1 MHNEGVRSC
10 FVQGPTEVQT
20 MSDPATAQPT
30 LLFIPDIS
38 GFTRFVH
45 ETEIQHS
52 QHIIEELLEAIIDA
66 NEIGLSVSEIEGDA
80 VLFYR
85 PGPAPTAAALLAQV
99 QRMYVAFHG
108 HLRRYDSHRICHCGA
123 CSTASG
129 LSLKFIAHHGEVGTN
144 IIKDHPMLFGRDVI
158 AAHRLMKNPVES
170 PEYVLLTHDLINACA
185 TWVEIEQAAWA
196 QPVEGEAS
204 YDLGTVR
211 YCSIPLEPLRA
222 HVPEPRVED
231 YSLPGATRKVKSHDA
246 IIEAPIEL
254 VFNVLSD
261 LSVRHHWMVGLKGSD
276 RLSSKLP
283 QHGATHRCVMKDS
296 EKDPFIYSHS
306 FDVNEDYVTFTDTEP
321 RMGWSNVFTLRRLG
335 PSSTRME
342 SHMFIKDMLVMRLL
356 FRLFMMRKME
366 ENDAKSAHRLNDYC
380 KTLLREGRN
389 HTSRVRLRPSSTTT
403 SVPPVA

>member
-1 MHNEGVRSC
+1 
-10 FVQGPTEVQT
+10 
-20 MSDPATAQPT
+20 MSDPSTAPPT

-52 QHIIEELLEAIIDA
+52 RHIIEELLETLIDA

-85 PGPAPTAAALLAQV
+85 AGPAPTAAALLAQV
-99 QRMYVAFHG
+99 QRMYVTFHA

-129 LSLKFIAHHGEVGTN
+129 LALKFIVHYGEVGTN
-144 IIKDHPMLFGRDVI
+144 VVKDHTKLFGREVI
-158 AAHRLMKNPVES
+158 AAHRLLKNPVET

-204 YDLGTVR
+204 YDFGAVR

-222 HVPEPRVED
+222 QVPEPRIED
-231 YSLPGATRKVKSHDA
+231 YSLAGATRNVTSYDA
-246 IIEAPIEL
+246 VIEAPIEL

-261 LSVRHHWMVGLKGSD
+261 LSVRHLWMAGLKGSD
-276 RLSSKLP
+276 RLSSKLA
-283 QHGATHRCVMKDS
+283 QHGATHRCVMKGT
-296 EKDPFIYSHS
+296 EKDPFVYSHS
-306 FDVNEDYVTFTDTEP
+306 FDVGNDYVTFTDTEP
-321 RMGWSNVFTLRRLG
+321 RMGWSNVFTLRRIG

-342 SHMFIKDMLVMRLL
+342 SHMFIKDSVVLRLF
-356 FRLFMMRKME
+356 FRLFMMRKMK
-366 ENDAKSAHRLNDYC
+366 ENDAASARQLNAFC
-380 KTLLREGRN
+380 KTLLREGRG
-389 HTSRVRLRPSSTTT
+389 HTSRVMLKPSSI
-403 SVPPVA
+403 AAD